1 MLTLQLA
8 LLDNSE
14 FYFLT
19 FITFLKVNKNNIIG
33 VVLMAAVLIGY
44 SVYSQPSAEEKA
56 AAARQDSIENV
67 ARKNAENAAKL
78 AAQQKIAQAQAAA
91 EAE

>member
-1 MLTLQLA
+1 
-8 LLDNSE
+8 
-14 FYFLT
+14 
-19 FITFLKVNKNNIIG
+19 
-33 VVLMAAVLIGY
+33 MAAVFIGY

-91 EAE
+91 EADTTALFYSALKGKATNVVLKNSSVELTLNTKGA